1 MPLASNDKG
10 VINEMLIVDVFTQLI
25 FDAESVLN
33 DTEERIIDCLE
44 SIEGSL
50 THSPRRDIGEFL
62 RAMAVDEMIS
72 LVAKVKR
79 KMDQQQLIAAEKL
92 SHGPHI
98 HR

>member
-1 MPLASNDKG
+1 MPLASHDKG

-62 RAMAVDEMIS
+62 RAMPVDEMIS

-79 KMDQQQLIAAEKL
+79 KMDQQQLIVAKKL